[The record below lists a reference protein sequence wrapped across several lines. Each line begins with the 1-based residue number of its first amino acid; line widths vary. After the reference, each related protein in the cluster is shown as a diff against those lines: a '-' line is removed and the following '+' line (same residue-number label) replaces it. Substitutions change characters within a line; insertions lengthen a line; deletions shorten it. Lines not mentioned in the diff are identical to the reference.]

1 MYALRKT
8 RARTVRFMRDATTW
22 QPPERQY
29 ALVAWCLIAGAVY
42 LAASL
47 VGDPAWAGSVLAG
60 LYLMAALTA
69 VCAIDARYGII
80 PNSLVVAL
88 AIGGLLQSY
97 LAGQAELPASALDA
111 MLVFAAGCMFRAT
124 YRYIRGY
131 DGLGFG
137 DVKFA
142 TAAVLWVGI
151 AGVPG
156 LLLIAVVS
164 ASGSLLILRAQGHNL
179 SGKQAIS
186 FGPHLAIGLWLTW
199 ILGPL
204 QFNI

>member
-1 MYALRKT
+1 MA
-8 RARTVRFMRDATTW
+8 
-22 QPPERQY
+22 
-29 ALVAWCLIAGAVY
+29 I
-42 LAASL
+42 LA
-47 VGDPAWAGSVLAG
+47 
-60 LYLMAALTA
+60 A

-80 PNSLVVAL
+80 PNSLVIAL

-97 LAGQAELPASALDA
+97 LLGQTELSALALDA
-111 MLVFAAGCMFRAT
+111 VVIFAAGCIFRAT
-124 YRYIRGY
+124 YRYIRGH

-142 TAAVLWVGI
+142 TAAGLWIGI

-164 ASGSLLILRAQGHNL
+164 ALGSLLILRAQGHDL

-186 FGPHLAIGLWLTW
+186 FGPHLAIGLWFTW

>member
-1 MYALRKT
+1 MHVLRKT
-8 RARTVRFMRDATTW
+8 CMRTARFMSDALTW
-22 QPPERQY
+22 RAPDRQY
-29 ALVAWCLIAGAVY
+29 APGAWGLVAGAVY

-47 VGDPAWAGSVLAG
+47 VDDPIWPCSALVG
-60 LYLMAALTA
+60 LYLMAILAA

-97 LAGQAELPASALDA
+97 LLGQTELSARALDA
-111 MLVFAAGCMFRAT
+111 VVIFAAGCIFRAT
-124 YRYIRGY
+124 YRYVRGH

-142 TAAVLWVGI
+142 TAAVLWIGI

-156 LLLIAVVS
+156 LLLIAVAS
-164 ASGSLLILRAQGHNL
+164 ALGSLLILRAQGHDL

-186 FGPHLAIGLWLTW
+186 FGPHLAIGLWFTW